1 LEHITFVTD
10 DGLTLEGEIHRPA
23 GTVRAGAVICHPH
36 PRYGGSKDHPVLW
49 ALRIELTRRGF
60 VVLAFNFRGVM
71 GSEGIS
77 GTGADEPADVRA
89 ALDRIGA
96 EAQDRPLFLAGW
108 SFGANVAL
116 RTAIED
122 DRPRALALLALPLSD
137 MSSDLPPR
145 PEPERL
151 ARYVRPVLLVAGEDD
166 HLCPV
171 PELLGVAGQIPK
183 VRVEVIPGAN
193 HFFAKKERVTAEVVA
208 AFAEEALFEG

>member
-1 LEHITFVTD
+1 MERITFGTE

-23 GTVRAGAVICHPH
+23 GTPRAGAVICHPH

-49 ALRIELTRRGF
+49 ALRIELNRRGF

-71 GSEGIS
+71 GSGGIS
-77 GTGADEPADVRA
+77 GGGQDEPRDVRA

-96 EAQDRPLFLAGW
+96 EVVRPLFVAGW

-116 RTAIED
+116 RTAVDDERIE
-122 DRPRALALLALPLSD
+122 ALALLALPLAD
-137 MSSDLPPR
+137 MSLDLPAL

-151 ARYVRPVLLVAGEDD
+151 ARYQRPVLLVAGEDD

-171 PELLGVAGQIPK
+171 PELLGVAGQIRD
-183 VRVEVIPGAN
+183 VRVQVIPGAN
-193 HFFAKKERVTAEVVA
+193 HFFAKKERAAAEVVGN
-208 AFAEEALFEG
+208 FAEEALFGS